1 MLLNRLLAPEVG
13 VIETAASPFK
23 LPVLR
28 NALAEADGRK
38 NERIKRC
45 WVLLL
50 ALVLVLVL
58 LPFPPYVDVVDTA
71 DGLGGGC

>member
-1 MLLNRLLAPEVG
+1 MLLNLLLAPEVG

-50 ALVLVLVL
+50 ALVLVL
-58 LPFPPYVDVVDTA
+58 LPFPPDVDVVDTA